1 MDINQYSN
9 NSANNESGNVTIL
22 ANYKKYNPNTVLLYL
37 AKNIKKFWYSNF
49 VVIPAV
55 IIIFAKLMHSA
66 IDDVYVLTMS
76 STFIGFYNILIL
88 TANKYAKFTLLHY
101 SQGQWVRKNLER
113 LTLEDLN
120 NSNAREY
127 FNALD
132 PEDTL
137 NTKNYTRNEANI
149 IIRGSKDQ
157 FNFAITEFYHK
168 LVTNTGKGNTM
179 TEESFSTLIT
189 AEGVSA
195 PCDFR
200 LQSINKI
207 SKIWFINKYQFE
219 TISSELDDKY
229 FIERPVQE
237 NLEIA
242 LKEFLNN
249 NLISAILALPNRKYY
264 QIFFQENNLHLY
276 VNQILDEAG
285 LEMALEDLS
294 NILHA
299 CSK

>member
-1 MDINQYSN
+1 MDINQDSN
-9 NSANNESGNVTIL
+9 NSVSNESEKVAIL
-22 ANYKKYNPNTVLLYL
+22 SNYKKYNPNAVLLYL

-49 VVIPAV
+49 IVAPL
-55 IIIFAKLMHSA
+55 IIIIIAKSMHLG
-66 IDDVYVLTMS
+66 IDDATVLTIS

-88 TANKYAKFTLLHY
+88 AAKKYAKFTLLHY

-127 FNALD
+127 YNALD

-137 NTKNYTRNEANI
+137 YTKNYTRNEANI
-149 IIRGSKDQ
+149 IIRGSKDR
-157 FNFAITEFYHK
+157 FIFAITEFYHK
-168 LVTNTGKGNTM
+168 LVTRTGKGT
-179 TEESFSTLIT
+179 TSTDESFSTLIT

-207 SKIWFINKYQFE
+207 SKLRFINKYQLE

-229 FIERPVQE
+229 FILRPVEE

-242 LKEFLNN
+242 LKEFIDN
-249 NLISAILALPNRKYY
+249 NLISAILAASNIKYH
-264 QIFFQENNLHLY
+264 QIFFQDNNLYLY
-276 VNQILDEAG
+276 TNQILDEAG
-285 LEMALEDLS
+285 MEIALEDLS
-294 NILHA
+294 NIHHA
-299 CSK
+299 CTN